1 MTITAT
7 TTTGHGAIL
16 SGWYLLRAP
25 EQVAAGDRYW
35 RETALVG
42 WKEGYWL
49 PVTHGNLEL
58 VRASGAAV
66 IRKGN
71 GGPV

>member
-1 MTITAT
+1 MQPES
-7 TTTGHGAIL
+7 GHGAIL
-16 SGWYLLRAP
+16 TGWYKLRPP

-35 RETALVG
+35 RQTELVG
-42 WKEGYWL
+42 GGYWL
-49 PVTHGNLEL
+49 PVTHSNLEL
-58 VRASGAAV
+58 VREQGSVV